1 MTQQQSDVFA
11 VVYVETHHVDGD
23 ERSRTNPGH
32 GYPAHTLSY
41 NVFLEFDSEDK
52 FKDWVKR
59 ALNPTY
65 GQPRK
70 FRAFRCTPLNI
81 STEIKI
87 NIG

>member
-23 ERSRTNPGH
+23 ERSQANPGH

-52 FKDWVKR
+52 FRDWVNR
-59 ALNPTY
+59 APNPTY

-70 FRAFRCTPLNI
+70 FRAFLCTPLNI